1 MTHKL
6 IGALT
11 IGQSPRPDLVAPLIS
26 RLPEKCQIL
35 QAGAL
40 DGLTKASLPSIHN
53 ETYPLTTRMRDG
65 SSVMIEESFLAAKLQ
80 QALDQLEEQ
89 GVMATIL
96 LCAGTF
102 SDLKGM
108 RPLFKPFAVGR
119 AVINSLGLNKIGLIA
134 PIKEQE
140 APIRQRWQAAGFQP
154 TVWMADLAQQ
164 DEQFIQQL
172 NEQIEVNNLK
182 CIVLDYVGHPEPLVT
197 QLREAAVIPLIDLGQ
212 LAIAALSSVL

>member
-1 MTHKL
+1 MTNKL

-11 IGQSPRPDLVAPLIS
+11 IGQSPRPDLVSPLKS
-26 RLPEKCQIL
+26 RLPDECQVL

-40 DGLTKASLPSIHN
+40 DGLTRASLPAVHN

-65 SSVMIEESFLAAKLQ
+65 SPAMIEESFLAVELQ
-80 QALDQLEEQ
+80 RALDQLEVR
-89 GVMATIL
+89 GVVATIL

-119 AVINSLGLNKIGLIA
+119 VVIDSLGLNKIGLIA

-154 TVWMADLAQQ
+154 TVWTADLSRQ
-164 DEQFIQQL
+164 DEQFVQQL
-172 NEQIEVNNLK
+172 DEQIEVNRLE
-182 CIVLDYVGHPEPLVT
+182 CIVLDYVGHPEPLVS
-197 QLREAAVIPLIDLGQ
+197 QLRATAIVPLIDLGQ
-212 LAIAALSSVL
+212 LAMAALSSVL